1 MTFKDSQ
8 NIVSYRNDDLQSS
21 FRQNAHH
28 VYDEFL
34 AKLIKLHKHKKQP
47 NIDQLINRYFCM
59 SSLSQLEQINKLKGW
74 LDSFRPLTPIIVEEL
89 KKLYDV
95 QFTYN
100 SNAIEGNTLTQSE
113 TELVLSKGIT
123 VGGKTLQEHLEV
135 IGHKEAIDYA
145 ETLAQQDKEIGEWE
159 IKQIHNLI
167 LRKIA
172 PEEAGRYRQLDVKAA
187 GTNYLYPAHYL
198 ISQLMN
204 DFINW
209 LNLETAHNL
218 HPIEYATVAHYR
230 FVSIHPFRDGN
241 GRTGRL
247 LMNLLLLRAGYP
259 IVIISNQQ
267 RQDYINAIAYGQ
279 NNNDD
284 VSQLE
289 DLVLEATRSSLI
301 ETLRLVVTAADSRGR
316 GKPFYEEMMAVLDN

>member
-1 MTFKDSQ
+1 MTLKNSQ
-8 NIVSYRNDDLQSS
+8 NESCQSATADYEG
-21 FRQNAHH
+21 NL
-28 VYDEFL
+28 YDKFL
-34 AKLIKLHKHKKQP
+34 AKLIEQHTHQREFNL
-47 NIDQLINRYFCM
+47 DCLIELYFSM
-59 SSLSQLEQINKLKGW
+59 SSLSKFEQIDRLKGW
-74 LDSFRPLTPIIVEEL
+74 LDSFRPLSPIIVEEL

-123 VGGKTLQEHLEV
+123 VGGKTLIEHLEV
-135 IGHKEAIDYA
+135 IGHKDAIDYV
-145 ETLAQQDKEIGEWE
+145 ESLSQQKQVLREWE

-172 PEEAGRYRQLDVKAA
+172 PEEAGRYRKLDVKAA

-198 ISQLMN
+198 ISQLMT

-209 LNLETAHNL
+209 LNSETAQNL
-218 HPIEYATVAHYR
+218 HPVESATVAHYR

-247 LMNLLLLRAGYP
+247 LMNFLLLRAGYP

-267 RQDYINAIAYGQ
+267 RNSYINAIAYGQ
-279 NNNDD
+279 NNSDD
-284 VSQLE
+284 VSQLV
-289 DLVLEATRSSLI
+289 DLVLSATKSSLI
-301 ETLRLVVTAADSRGR
+301 ETLRLVVTATDSRGK
-316 GKPFYEEMMAVLDN
+316 GKSFYQEMMAVLDN

>member
-1 MTFKDSQ
+1 MTLKNFQ
-8 NIVSYRNDDLQSS
+8 NEFCKSSSSYSEEQL
-21 FRQNAHH
+21 
-28 VYDEFL
+28 YDEFL
-34 AKLIKLHKHKKQP
+34 ARLISLHIHQREF
-47 NIDQLINRYFCM
+47 NIDCLIERYFSM
-59 SSLSQLEQINKLKGW
+59 SSLSKFEQLDRLKGW
-74 LDSFRPLTPIIVEEL
+74 LDSFRPLSPVIVEEL

-123 VGGKTLQEHLEV
+123 VGGKTLIEHLEV
-135 IGHKEAIDYA
+135 IGHKDAIDYV
-145 ETLAQQDKEIGEWE
+145 ESLSQQKQALGEWE

-172 PEEAGRYRQLDVKAA
+172 PEEAGKYRQLDVKAA

-209 LNLETAHNL
+209 LNSETAQNL
-218 HPIEYATVAHYR
+218 HPVEYATVAHYR

-267 RQDYINAIAYGQ
+267 QNNYINAIAYGQ
-279 NNNDD
+279 NNNDN
-284 VSQLE
+284 VSQLV
-289 DLVLEATRSSLI
+289 DLVLSATKSSLI

-316 GKPFYEEMMAVLDN
+316 GKPFYQEMMAVLDN

>member
-1 MTFKDSQ
+1 MT
-8 NIVSYRNDDLQSS
+8 LP
-21 FRQNAHH
+21 
-28 VYDEFL
+28 
-34 AKLIKLHKHKKQP
+34 KLINSLRDEEQNRLYDLFLVQLVKLHQSNKAFSL
-47 NIDQLINRYFCM
+47 DGLISRYLSM
-59 SSLSQLEQINKLKGW
+59 SDLSQLEEVNKLKAW
-74 LDSFRPLTPIIVEEL
+74 LDSFRPLSPVIVEEL

-135 IGHKEAIDYA
+135 IGHKEAIDYV
-145 ETLAQQDKEIGEWE
+145 ESLSKHQQSLREWE
-159 IKQIHNLI
+159 IKQIHSLI

-198 ISQLMN
+198 ISQLMV
-204 DFINW
+204 DFIDW
-209 LNLETAHNL
+209 LNSESARNL
-218 HPIEYATVAHYR
+218 HPLEYAATAHYR

-267 RQDYINAIAYGQ
+267 RNDYINAIAYGQ
-279 NNNDD
+279 SNLDNID
-284 VSQLE
+284 LLI
-289 DLVLEATRSSLI
+289 DLVVKATKISLI
-301 ETLRLVVTAADSRGR
+301 ETLRLIATAADSRGK
-316 GKPFYEEMMAVLDN
+316 GKPFYEEMVEFLNKSRYA